1 MIIPHWLSAEIYY
14 LIYYLT
20 IYLFPLAFIFFLV
33 FTIGLREFE
42 YKLHFREAKI
52 AYLKITRLPCIS

>member
-1 MIIPHWLSAEIYY
+1 MIIPYWLSAEIYY
-14 LIYYLT
+14 LIYYAM

-42 YKLHFREAKI
+42 YKLNVREIVKNI
-52 AYLKITRLPCIS
+52 FGKLS